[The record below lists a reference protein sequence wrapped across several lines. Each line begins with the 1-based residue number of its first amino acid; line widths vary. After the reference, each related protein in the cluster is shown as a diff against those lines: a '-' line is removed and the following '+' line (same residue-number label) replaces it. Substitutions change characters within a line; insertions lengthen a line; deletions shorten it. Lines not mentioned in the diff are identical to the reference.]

1 MRAELSAAAVAEK
14 IRPVFSEEQTP
25 TLYAALEGDLSRLT
39 PASLL
44 AAAETD
50 TALQRVAD
58 ETIKQFCVMLHTLY
72 CLYFAEHINL
82 YGFGFTPEHLE
93 QIRKAAAEFAGKDFA
108 QAIILC
114 PIGERYH
121 FLSGCTYL
129 IQTGFYQRGGLCS

>member
-1 MRAELSAAAVAEK
+1 M
-14 IRPVFSEEQTP
+14 SEE
-25 TLYAALEGDLSRLT
+25 
-39 PASLL
+39 
-44 AAAETD
+44 
-50 TALQRVAD
+50 
-58 ETIKQFCVMLHTLY
+58 
-72 CLYFAEHINL
+72 NL
-82 YGFGFTPEHLE
+82 YTFENPEYRKTYWHTCSHIMAQAVKRLWPEVQLAIGPAIDEGWYYDFDAPFTFTPEHLE